1 MKRTLQNRVNISKV
15 IGKGYKQLWNCK
27 KRYNV
32 VKGSRGSKKSTTI
45 ALRIV
50 YNMMKMPLANTLVVR
65 RVFNTHK
72 DSTYSQL
79 KWAVNKLQ
87 VSHLW
92 HFSKSPLEITYKPT
106 GQKILFRGL
115 DNPMSITSITI
126 ETGHLCWCWWEEAFQ
141 ITNENDFNMVDMSIR
156 GELPQGYYKQHMIS
170 FNPWSE
176 KHWIK
181 SRFFDVVDDD
191 IQAITTTYKCNEFL
205 GSDDIALFDK
215 MKLTSPKRY
224 SIEGEGNWGISEG
237 LIFDNWTEEQF
248 NIEDIKKEHKIKLT
262 YGMDFGFNDP
272 TTLICVGVDEENQTL
287 YLFDEHYQSGMTNS
301 DIAAMLKYKEV
312 HKYEIIGDSAEP
324 KTIEELRRNGIRRI
338 KGAKKGKDSIVN
350 GIKKIQEYKI
360 IVSPVCSNAIIELSN
375 YVWDTKEGKKTD
387 KPIDDYC
394 HILDALRYSL
404 EYLGTSNKSKVL
416 NRNLIY

>member
-1 MKRTLQNRVNISKV
+1 MRNRVDISKV
-15 IGKGYKQLWNCK
+15 IGRGYKQLWTCK

-45 ALRIV
+45 ALRII

-87 VSHLW
+87 VAHLW
-92 HFSKSPLEITYKPT
+92 KFSKSPLEITYIPT

-156 GELPQGYYKQHMIS
+156 GELPRGYYKQHMIS

-181 SRFFDVVDDD
+181 RRFFDVIDDD

-205 GSDDIALFDK
+205 GSDDIEIFEK
-215 MKLTSPKRY
+215 MKVQSPKRY

-237 LIFDNWTEEQF
+237 LIFDNWVEEDF
-248 NIEDIKKEHKIKLT
+248 EIDEINKIPNIKFT

-272 TTLICVGVDEENQTL
+272 TTLICVAVDETNKTL

-324 KTIEELRRNGIRRI
+324 KTIEELRRSGIRRI

-360 IVSPVCSNAIIELSN
+360 IVSPVCSHTIIELSN
-375 YVWDTKEGKKTD
+375 YVWDTKEGKKMD

-404 EYLGTSNKSKVL
+404 EYLGNTNTIKTISRSSL
-416 NRNLIY
+416 F